1 MKNLG
6 YVFRR
11 LFDMDYGAMLKKI
24 NMLHKKTGRSRLW
37 ILRDMQRCAVNYGA
51 GYMDYDLYEMYN
63 LTAEQRDTYLTRGRM
78 NELVRKYNDQTK
90 IHVFDSKAEFNVR
103 FAAYLN
109 RDWVDVTEENREKV
123 MAFLQKHERYMAKP
137 VSGSC
142 GKGVELWKR
151 EDFASIQEAYD
162 KLYAMEGHMILEQ
175 LIVQHPAVSAVYPNA
190 INTVRTLTITKDGVA
205 HIVATCWR
213 IGNNGKHVDNFY
225 NGGMV
230 VPVDEKTGQVTQRAM
245 DKEKNI
251 YPVHPYTGNAIE
263 GFRFPDWDKAMDMV
277 KRAALEVPGVGFV
290 GWDVAFGEDGPC
302 LVEGNDFPSHGLYQ
316 LPEHTPDKIG
326 IMPRFNV

>member
-1 MKNLG
+1 MKSIKRILATALMLAMVFTLLG
-6 YVFRR
+6 GSLSVSAAASVTCTTTTVVVDDDF
-11 LFDMDYGAMLKKI
+11 
-24 NMLHKKTGRSRLW
+24 
-37 ILRDMQRCAVNYGA
+37 A
-51 GYMDYDLYEMYN
+51 G
-63 LTAEQRDTYLTRGRM
+63 
-78 NELVRKYNDQTK
+78 
-90 IHVFDSKAEFNVR
+90 KAEGTAVSATVAGTVYKGTLGTTA
-103 FAAYLN
+103 FA
-109 RDWVDVTEENREKV
+109 T
-123 MAFLQKHERYMAKP
+123 
-137 VSGSC
+137 
-142 GKGVELWKR
+142 
-151 EDFASIQEAYD
+151 IQEAYD

-263 GFRFPDWDKAMDMV
+263 GRSSRSMV
-277 KRAALEVPGVGFV
+277 K
-290 GWDVAFGEDGPC
+290 
-302 LVEGNDFPSHGLYQ
+302 S
-316 LPEHTPDKIG
+316 
-326 IMPRFNV
+326 